1 MFRLIYAE
9 KGISRSP
16 NRPTSMNITQQDLNL
31 AVREWYDPLFRF
43 ALSLCRQ
50 HDRALDL
57 TQNAFHK
64 LAQNREKVRDP
75 KKIKSWL
82 FSVLYR
88 EHVDQYRRGVRYPS
102 QSLED
107 SPELRGSAGHGGEL
121 SHDAKVL
128 MEKLGELDEI
138 FRAPLTLFYLEQ
150 LSYKE
155 IAAVL
160 DIPIGTVMSRLRR
173 AKDQLRDRME
183 QVSQPAIIPFTQEV
197 RHG

>member
-1 MFRLIYAE
+1 M
-9 KGISRSP
+9 P
-16 NRPTSMNITQQDLNL
+16 NRQDPMNITDQDLHL
-31 AVREWYDPLFRF
+31 AVHEWYDPLYRF
-43 ALSLCRQ
+43 ALSICQQ

-57 TQNAFHK
+57 TENAFHK
-64 LAQNREKVRDP
+64 LSQNRDKVRDP

-88 EHVDQYRRGVRYPS
+88 EHVDQYRRNVRYPS
-102 QSLED
+102 QSLDD
-107 SPELRGSAGHGGEL
+107 SPELRGTTGHEGEL

-128 MEKLGELDEI
+128 IRMLGELDDI
-138 FRAPLTLFYLEQ
+138 FRAPVTLFYIEQ

-155 IAAVL
+155 IAATL

-173 AKDQLRDRME
+173 AKDQLRERMGHVE
-183 QVSQPAIIPFTQEV
+183 KPLIIPFPQQA

>member
-1 MFRLIYAE
+1 
-9 KGISRSP
+9 
-16 NRPTSMNITQQDLNL
+16 MNITEQDLHL
-31 AVREWYDPLFRF
+31 AVHEWYDPLYRF
-43 ALSLCRQ
+43 ALSMCRQ

-64 LAQNREKVRDP
+64 LAQNRDKVRDP

-102 QSLED
+102 QSLD
-107 SPELRGSAGHGGEL
+107 DAPELQDHTGHGGERA
-121 SHDAKVL
+121 HDAKIL
-128 MEKLGELDEI
+128 MQKLGELDEI

-173 AKDQLRDRME
+173 AKDQLRERME
-183 QVSQPAIIPFTQEV
+183 HTTQPSLIPFTQET

>member
-1 MFRLIYAE
+1 
-9 KGISRSP
+9 
-16 NRPTSMNITQQDLNL
+16 MNITQQDLQL

-64 LAQNREKVRDP
+64 LAQNRDKVRDP

-88 EHVDQYRRGVRYPS
+88 EHVDQYRREVRYPS
-102 QSLED
+102 QSLD
-107 SPELRGSAGHGGEL
+107 NSPEVQGSTEHRGEI

-138 FRAPLTLFYLEQ
+138 FSAPLTLFYLEQ

-155 IAAVL
+155 IADVL

-173 AKDQLRDRME
+173 AKDQLRERME
-183 QVSQPAIIPFTQEV
+183 QVAQPTLLPFPAQEA